1 MKNSWGAEWGENGYI
16 RIKRGV
22 PKDGECGI
30 KDQPSYPVVKAS
42 VIETFEQRVAKAFAD
57 FVHKHVRSLA

>member
-16 RIKRGV
+16 RMKRGV

-30 KDQPSYPVVKAS
+30 KEPRQMGNGFNIFKCQPQGFTNYD
-42 VIETFEQRVAKAFAD
+42 FED
-57 FVHKHVRSLA
+57 ISP